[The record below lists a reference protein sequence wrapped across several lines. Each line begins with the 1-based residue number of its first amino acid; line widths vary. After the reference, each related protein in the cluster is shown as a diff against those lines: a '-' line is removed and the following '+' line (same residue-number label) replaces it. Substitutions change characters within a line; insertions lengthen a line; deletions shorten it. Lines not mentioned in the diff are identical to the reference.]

1 MKDKKILLAD
11 DHFVVRFG
19 IELLIKEN
27 YPSFEI
33 FHAENFAAIQE
44 VLSSHPIDLIVL
56 DATFPE
62 GNSLSFIPQIKN
74 ISPLSKILIYS
85 ALDENIYGPNF
96 LNIGVQGFLSKLA
109 PEKEIKIA
117 IETMLYR
124 GQYLSAHLKDT
135 LAQAYITK
143 QPINPFEKL
152 TSREFEVMLLMVQ
165 GMGNLEIC
173 NQLSVQ
179 PTTVTTFK
187 NRMFKKLNIK
197 NLSELIDLHRSYY
210 PHL

>member
-33 FHAENFAAIQE
+33 FQADHLASILE
-44 VLSSHPIDLIVL
+44 VLRSHPIDLIIL

-62 GNSLSFIPQIKN
+62 GNSLSFIPLIKN

-85 ALDENIYGPNF
+85 ALEENIYGPNF
-96 LNIGVQGFLSKLA
+96 LNVGVQGFLSKLA
-109 PEKEIKIA
+109 PENEIKIA

-124 GQYLSAHLKDT
+124 GQYLSAPLKDK
-135 LAQAYITK
+135 LAQAYVTK

-152 TSREFEVMLLMVQ
+152 TPREFEVMLFMVQ
-165 GMGNLEIC
+165 GLGNLEIC
-173 NQLSVQ
+173 NQLGIQ

-187 NRMFKKLNIK
+187 NRMFEKLNIK
-197 NLSELIDLHRSYY
+197 NLSELIDLHKNYY
-210 PHL
+210 PRV